1 MCGSSNPLDAVGSLA
16 KKSLK
21 LVTGVTALQ
30 EGVRLGRRVGALPAS
45 RAEQESEARAGAEAS
60 RNAAD
65 AEAAN
70 LAGMRIRASRKAMR
84 ENSLLTGAGSGS
96 GRSTLGV

>member
-1 MCGSSNPLDAVGSLA
+1 MCGNPFEAVGDLA

-21 LVTGVTALQ
+21 LATGVTALQ

-45 RAEQESEARAGAEAS
+45 KAEQRAEAEASAAAS

-70 LAGMRIRASRKAMR
+70 LAGMRIRAQRKAMR
-84 ENSLLTGAGSGS
+84 ENSLLTGAGSG
-96 GRSTLGV
+96 RTTLGV